1 MKFSIV
7 IPTYEYNGLATK
19 LLDKL
24 LKSIKQQTFQ
34 DFEII
39 VVDHS
44 LNDVIEKYLIVYT
57 DLKIKYIKN
66 NIGRGNS
73 SINMNVGINNSDGE
87 YIKIMHI
94 DDWFCNVKSLELIN
108 DAINSNP
115 NKKWGGV
122 GFNHFYE
129 NSQTTARPIL
139 PYIDSN
145 IRTLIGCPSV
155 SFFINDKE
163 LPNLFDENL
172 IIINDSDMHIRLG
185 KKYGEPILINE
196 FCVTVRMSDN
206 QVSNLVSQE
215 KHTNEINYY
224 KTKNF
229 L

>member
-24 LKSIKQQTFQ
+24 LESVIQQTFQ

-44 LNDVIEKYLIVYT
+44 LNDVIEKYLINYS

-66 NIGRGNS
+66 DVGRGNS
-73 SINMNVGINNSDGE
+73 SINMNVGIKNSDGE
-87 YIKIMHI
+87 YIKIMHM
-94 DDWFCNVKSLELIN
+94 DDWFCNAKSLELIN
-108 DAINSNP
+108 NAINLNP

-206 QVSNLVSQE
+206 QVSNLVSHE

>member
-7 IPTYEYNGLATK
+7 IPTYEYNGLAVN

-24 LKSIKQQTFQ
+24 LESINQQTFN
-34 DFEII
+34 DYEVII
-39 VVDHS
+39 VDHS
-44 LNDVIEKYLIVYT
+44 LNDVIEKYSKSYQNLE
-57 DLKIKYIKN
+57 IKYIKN
-66 NIGRGNS
+66 DFGRGNS
-73 SINMNVGINNSDGE
+73 SINMNVGIKNALGE
-87 YIKIMHI
+87 FIKIMHM
-94 DDWFCNVKSLELIN
+94 DDWFCNPKTLELIN
-108 DAINSNP
+108 NEINKNP
-115 NKKWGGV
+115 LKKWGGV

-129 NSQTTARPIL
+129 NLQITKRPIL

-163 LPNLFDENL
+163 SLNLFDENL

-185 KKYGEPILINE
+185 KKYGEPIFINE
-196 FCVTVRMSDN
+196 YCVTVRMSDN
-206 QVSNLVSQE
+206 QVSNLVSHE
-215 KHTNEINYY
+215 KHKNEINYY

>member
-7 IPTYEYNGLATK
+7 IPTYEYSGLATK

-24 LKSIKQQTFQ
+24 LESINQQTFNNY
-34 DFEII
+34 EII
-39 VVDHS
+39 IVDHS
-44 LNDVIEKYLIVYT
+44 LDNVIENYLESYPNLEIR
-57 DLKIKYIKN
+57 YIKN

-73 SINMNVGINNSDGE
+73 SINMNVGIKNSLGE
-87 YIKIMHI
+87 FIKIMHM
-94 DDWFCNVKSLELIN
+94 DDWFCNPKTLELIN
-108 DAINSNP
+108 DAINKNSQ
-115 NKKWGGV
+115 KKWGGV

-129 NSQTTARPIL
+129 NLQTTNRLIL
-139 PYIDSN
+139 PYIDPN

-163 LPNLFDENL
+163 SLNLFDENL

-185 KKYGEPILINE
+185 KKYGEPIFINE
-196 FCVTVRMSDN
+196 YCVTVRMSDN
-206 QVSNLVSQE
+206 QVSNLVSHK